1 MRTKDENHRGF
12 SKSGGGFEELF
23 NKSHAAFAELAIQNS
38 ETKFV
43 IKLKYKSSWYEKIDM
58 AIKKYCQKKMEDIP
72 NLILTSEV
80 DAVDLI
86 KKSILIYGINST
98 TMLESRIFGRPVI
111 VPVFEEASG
120 IHKDKVYYQE
130 YFGRDFITASSPEE
144 FIQLGQ
150 KILDEKPDF
159 NIPNKGLLEEF
170 LGYTDGLSSERVEK
184 LFYKVCNN

>member
-1 MRTKDENHRGF
+1 
-12 SKSGGGFEELF
+12 
-23 NKSHAAFAELAIQNS
+23 
-38 ETKFV
+38 
-43 IKLKYKSSWYEKIDM
+43 
-58 AIKKYCQKKMEDIP
+58 
-72 NLILTSEV
+72 
-80 DAVDLI
+80 
-86 KKSILIYGINST
+86 
-98 TMLESRIFGRPVI
+98 MLESRIFGRPVI

-120 IHKDKVYYQE
+120 MHKDKVYYQE